1 MLDDWRGGGTVP
13 QEGDIGILGIV
24 VCFSRELRFRVPPP
38 PPPISPSL
46 RSMKSFHKVILSLN
60 YHVRKSN
67 FNCHVRKAIY
77 SKLNIPGFLDPVIHG
92 TRQYNL
98 QQDNSLSL
106 TELNGNILNKS
117 PSSSLKQARTASVN
131 KQLNFSVKKKQ
142 QTLTTYCILE
152 AYFTIKRL

>member
-1 MLDDWRGGGTVP
+1 MCV
-13 QEGDIGILGIV
+13 I
-24 VCFSRELRFRVPPP
+24 
-38 PPPISPSL
+38 
-46 RSMKSFHKVILSLN
+46 ILSLN